1 MQIRAATREDLPA
14 LERLW
19 RAFEEELPEPP
30 YVDVDLDAEVSEL
43 AEVVER
49 EIALVAEQEG
59 GELVGFALA
68 RRAGSRLGRLTDLYV
83 VPVARR
89 GGVAKQLVAEVAARL
104 RALGL
109 DTVRLEVLAGN
120 AVARTVYA
128 RWGFREE
135 ELTLVAPLDQL
146 VQRVGSAEDVSS
158 RGAVFVQTDDIAAVD
173 RAVRAFAPRIGSRES
188 KVFEPGNGW
197 TGVWDSVASRDP
209 AALRRLAKEL
219 SDRLGGVV
227 VLLGIEVDAVVRLIA
242 FERGSVMDEY
252 LSVPE
257 FHGPLPPGDIV
268 GLAANPTVLARLTG
282 GASGAIRAATPNASS
297 PAELPAAADL
307 AAGIASA
314 LGLPAF
320 EL

>member
-1 MQIRAATREDLPA
+1 MRIRAATKDDLTV
-14 LERLW
+14 LETLW
-19 RAFEEELPEPP
+19 QAFDAEIPEPP
-30 YVDVDLDAEVSEL
+30 YVDVDLEQELREVAEIIEH
-43 AEVVER
+43 
-49 EIALVAEQEG
+49 EIALLAERDD
-59 GELVGFALA
+59 GEVVGFALA

-83 VPVARR
+83 VPAARRSGVAR
-89 GGVAKQLVAEVAARL
+89 QLMAEVAARL

-109 DTVRLEVLAGN
+109 DTVRLEVVAGN
-120 AVARTVYA
+120 ATARTLYA

-135 ELTLVAPLDQL
+135 ELTLAAPLDQL
-146 VQRVGSAEDVSS
+146 VQRVGSPDDATS
-158 RGAVFVQTDDIAAVD
+158 RGVVFVQTDDVATVD

-188 KVFEPGNGW
+188 DVGEPANGW
-197 TGVWDSVASRDP
+197 TPVRDSVASQDP

-219 SDRLGGVV
+219 SDRLGAVV
-227 VLLGIEVDAVVRLIA
+227 VLLGIEADAVVRLIA

-257 FHGPLPPGDIV
+257 FHGPLPPGDVV

-282 GASGAIRAATPNASS
+282 GESAAIRAATPTAPS
-297 PAELPAAADL
+297 PAELPVAAEL
-307 AAGIASA
+307 AAGVAAA